1 MLRFLLCSVACASAL
16 TMTPQLSASAA
27 SARTVRAAAL
37 RMDDIP
43 MKKDDRG
50 VQPKNRPPF
59 ACSFE
64 IPAKGI
70 AEYGTVNMKFKPLLT
85 DSELV
90 QVTYSLPF
98 GLSAEP
104 KGRVVSVTADGEGGE
119 KVGDILRFTLE
130 WQGQT
135 APVPQMFDV
144 CSCMEQRLDTSFDRV
159 VKALTS
165 NDGTCACSRSL
176 ARTNASLPAPEP
188 APLASADWLLCDRCA
203 DANEIVLIFERPLS
217 GASLDSI
224 NGVVV

>member
-1 MLRFLLCSVACASAL
+1 MSRFVLALSVACASAL

-50 VQPKNRPPF
+50 VSPKNRPPF

-104 KGRVVSVTADGEGGE
+104 KGRVVSVTKDGEGGE

-130 WQGQT
+130 WQGQGGSP
-135 APVPQMFDV
+135 AMFDV

-165 NDGTCACSRSL
+165 NDGTCARSL
-176 ARTNASLPAPEP
+176 FARTNARLPAPEP
-188 APLASADWLLCDRCA
+188 APAPPGDR
-203 DANEIVLIFERPLS
+203 
-217 GASLDSI
+217 
-224 NGVVV
+224 

>member
-1 MLRFLLCSVACASAL
+1 M
-16 TMTPQLSASAA
+16 
-27 SARTVRAAAL
+27 
-37 RMDDIP
+37 
-43 MKKDDRG
+43 G
-50 VQPKNRPPF
+50 PKNRPPF

-104 KGRVVSVTADGEGGE
+104 KGRVVSVTAGGE

-144 CSCMEQRLDTSFDRV
+144 CTCMEQRLDTSFDRV
-159 VKALTS
+159 VEALTS
-165 NDGTCACSRSL
+165 NDGTY
-176 ARTNASLPAPEP
+176 
-188 APLASADWLLCDRCA
+188 
-203 DANEIVLIFERPLS
+203 ANEIVLIFERPLS

>member
-1 MLRFLLCSVACASAL
+1 MKILILVSCYSYRMSRILLSFVACASAL

-130 WQGQT
+130 WQGQGGSP
-135 APVPQMFDV
+135 AMFDV

-165 NDGTCACSRSL
+165 NDGTCTCSRSL
-176 ARTNASLPAPEP
+176 ARPTPACPLPNPHRWL
-188 APLASADWLLCDRCA
+188 PLIGCCVIAAQMPTRSC
-203 DANEIVLIFERPLS
+203 
-217 GASLDSI
+217 
-224 NGVVV
+224 